1 MKTEKSIK
9 QKEINKMNKK
19 VFEIMLKE
27 ADNFRSGDLWIID
40 FEGQKIY
47 FDIKSKSRW
56 WIEAY
61 CLTDKTNYRISRKV
75 CK

>member
-9 QKEINKMNKK
+9 QKEYNKMNKK
-19 VFEIMLKE
+19 VFESMLNE
-27 ADNFRSGDLWIID
+27 ANSFSAGDLWIID

-56 WIEAY
+56 
-61 CLTDKTNYRISRKV
+61 
-75 CK
+75 

>member
-1 MKTEKSIK
+1 
-9 QKEINKMNKK
+9 MNKK
-19 VFEIMLKE
+19 IFESMLNE
-27 ADNFRSGDLWIID
+27 ANSFSAGDLWITD

-61 CLTDKTNYRISRKV
+61 CLTDRTNYRISRKI

>member
-1 MKTEKSIK
+1 
-9 QKEINKMNKK
+9 MNKK
-19 VFEIMLKE
+19 VFESILNE
-27 ADNFRSGDLWIID
+27 ANNFSAGDVLRVN
-40 FEGQKIY
+40 FENNNIY

-61 CLTDKTNYRISRKV
+61 CLTDRTNYRISRKI

>member
-1 MKTEKSIK
+1 
-9 QKEINKMNKK
+9 MNEK
-19 VFEIMLKE
+19 VFEVILE
-27 ADNFRSGDLWIID
+27 DADNFSAGDLLVID
-40 FEGQKIY
+40 FEGQKNY

>member
-1 MKTEKSIK
+1 
-9 QKEINKMNKK
+9 
-19 VFEIMLKE
+19 MLNE
-27 ADNFRSGDLWIID
+27 ANSFSAGDLWIID
-40 FEGQKIY
+40 FEGKKIY

-61 CLTDKTNYRISRKV
+61 CLTDYTNYRISRKI

>member
-1 MKTEKSIK
+1 
-9 QKEINKMNKK
+9 MNKK
-19 VFEIMLKE
+19 IFEIMLNE
-27 ADNFRSGDLWIID
+27 ANSFSAGDLWIID

-47 FDIKSKSRW
+47 FDIKSKSSW

-61 CLTDKTNYRISRKV
+61 CLTDYTNYRISRKI

>member
-1 MKTEKSIK
+1 
-9 QKEINKMNKK
+9 MNKK
-19 VFEIMLKE
+19 IFESMLNE
-27 ADNFRSGDLWIID
+27 ANSFSAGDLWIID

-61 CLTDKTNYRISRKV
+61 CLTDRTNYRISRNK
-75 CK
+75 

>member
-1 MKTEKSIK
+1 
-9 QKEINKMNKK
+9 MNKK
-19 VFEIMLKE
+19 VFESMLNE
-27 ADNFRSGDLWIID
+27 ANNFSTGDVLVIN

-61 CLTDKTNYRISRKV
+61 CLTDKTNYRICRYK
-75 CK
+75 

>member
-1 MKTEKSIK
+1 
-9 QKEINKMNKK
+9 MNKK
-19 VFEIMLKE
+19 IFESMLNE
-27 ADNFRSGDLWIID
+27 ANSFSAGDLWIID

-61 CLTDKTNYRISRKV
+61 CLTDDTNYRISRKI

>member
-1 MKTEKSIK
+1 MN
-9 QKEINKMNKK
+9 KEIFEKMLN
-19 VFEIMLKE
+19 E
-27 ADNFRSGDLWIID
+27 ANSFSTGDLWIID
-40 FEGQKIY
+40 FKGQKIY

-61 CLTDKTNYRISRKV
+61 CLTDHTNYRISRKI

>member
-1 MKTEKSIK
+1 
-9 QKEINKMNKK
+9 MNKK
-19 VFEIMLKE
+19 IFESMLNE
-27 ADNFRSGDLWIID
+27 ANSFSAGDLWIID

-61 CLTDKTNYRISRKV
+61 CLNDSANYRISRKF

>member
-1 MKTEKSIK
+1 
-9 QKEINKMNKK
+9 MNKK
-19 VFEIMLKE
+19 IFESMLNE
-27 ADNFRSGDLWIID
+27 ANNFNSGDLWIID

-61 CLTDKTNYRISRKV
+61 CLTDYTNYRISRKV

>member
-1 MKTEKSIK
+1 
-9 QKEINKMNKK
+9 MNKK
-19 VFEIMLKE
+19 IFESMLNE
-27 ADNFRSGDLWIID
+27 ANSFSAGDLWIID

-56 WIEAY
+56 LIEAY
-61 CLTDKTNYRISRKV
+61 CLTDYTNYRISRKI

>member
-1 MKTEKSIK
+1 
-9 QKEINKMNKK
+9 MNKK
-19 VFEIMLKE
+19 VFEIMLKD
-27 ADNFRSGDLWIID
+27 ADTFSTSDLLIVN

-61 CLTDKTNYRISRKV
+61 CLNDDTNYRV
-75 CK
+75 CRYK

>member
-1 MKTEKSIK
+1 
-9 QKEINKMNKK
+9 MNKK
-19 VFEIMLKE
+19 VFESMLND
-27 ADNFRSGDLWIID
+27 ANSFSAGNLWIID

-56 WIEAY
+56 WIEVY
-61 CLTDKTNYRISRKV
+61 CLTDYTNYRISRKI